1 MAATYRPRRL
11 RPTPSQTPIVIDALN
26 AAEGR
31 GVAIR
36 IVLDPRERHDF
47 VKLGGLAD
55 DVRIKRGGPTAYGGD
70 AREDNNSAGLVPKA
84 LTMNRS
90 LPVSLR
96 FNSLSTRNRA
106 MVVTCSG

>member
-1 MAATYRPRRL
+1 MPRAFSGSARRNFMGRRPAPSSAAWPL
-11 RPTPSQTPIVIDALN
+11 PIDLV
-26 AAEGR
+26 
-31 GVAIR
+31 VS
-36 IVLDPRERHDF
+36 V
-47 VKLGGLAD
+47 
-55 DVRIKRGGPTAYGGD
+55 TAYGGD

-96 FNSLSTRNRA
+96 FHSLSIRKRA